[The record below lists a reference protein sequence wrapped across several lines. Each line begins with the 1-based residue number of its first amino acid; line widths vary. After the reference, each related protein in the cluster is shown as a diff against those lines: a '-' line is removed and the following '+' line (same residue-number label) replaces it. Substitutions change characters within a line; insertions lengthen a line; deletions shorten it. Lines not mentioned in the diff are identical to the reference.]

1 MGHDGRFL
9 LRLTGAIYLVGWSLH
24 TADHLRRGLSA
35 VTSEVLWA
43 GNVSGIIAL
52 VAIGMA
58 FAGHRLAPV
67 AAIAAGLPAA
77 VGVAAVHLLPGW
89 GVFSDSLPDGHVD
102 GLTWAAVLIEIAGAL
117 VFGLAGL
124 VAARRAG
131 WHTFTL
137 RRPRRVGNFLS

>member
-1 MGHDGRFL
+1 
-9 LRLTGAIYLVGWSLH
+9 
-24 TADHLRRGLSA
+24 
-35 VTSEVLWA
+35 
-43 GNVSGIIAL
+43 
-52 VAIGMA
+52 
-58 FAGHRLAPV
+58 LAPL

-102 GLTWAAVLIEIAGAL
+102 GFTWTAVLVEIAGAL

-131 WHTFTL
+131 WNNLT
-137 RRPRRVGNFLS
+137 RRRTRTIGNYLS